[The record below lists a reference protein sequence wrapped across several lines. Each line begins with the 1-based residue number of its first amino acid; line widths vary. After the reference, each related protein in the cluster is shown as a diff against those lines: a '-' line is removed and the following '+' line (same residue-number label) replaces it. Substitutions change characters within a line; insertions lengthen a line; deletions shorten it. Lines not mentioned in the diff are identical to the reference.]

1 MTKTLM
7 AAIAT
12 LAFALPAGAKELAG
26 VSMPET
32 VAVDGQTL
40 SLNGMG
46 LREATFLKIDVYV
59 AALYLEK
66 PTTDPDSILDAEDN
80 KQLRMRFVRKVSRK
94 DMVNGWKDAVTKNS
108 GDAAVAVQDRFER
121 LYAAM
126 IDVAEGDE
134 LIVTETPARGINI
147 SLKGKELVT
156 LPGHDFARV
165 LWSIWLGPHPPNPEL
180 KQGILGKLD

>member
-1 MTKTLM
+1 ML
-7 AAIAT
+7 ALIAM
-12 LAFALPAGAKELAG
+12 LALWAPAPAKELVG

-40 SLNGMG
+40 NLNGMG

-66 PTTDPDSILDAEDN
+66 PTTDPESILDAQTS

-94 DMVNGWKDAVTKNS
+94 DMVGGWKDAVAKNS

-126 IDVAEGDE
+126 TDVAEGDE
-134 LIVTETPARGINI
+134 LIVTETAARGVSV
-147 SLKGKELVT
+147 SLKGKDLVT
-156 LPGHDFARV
+156 VPGHDFAKV

-180 KQGILGKLD
+180 KQGLLGKFD